1 MGLVISVSK
10 SEACNMLKHNEK
22 ISGICEDVVSN
33 DGHLLFR
40 PQAGKLMALLEILNE
55 EGIAYHFLGSKQKEE
70 L

>member
-1 MGLVISVSK
+1 MGLVIYVSK
-10 SEACNMLKHNEK
+10 TEACNMLKLSER
-22 ISGICEDVVSN
+22 ITGICENVVFN

-55 EGIAYHFLGSKQKEE
+55 EGITYHFLGSKQKEE